1 MRVLKRRLRSVS
13 AFCLVVVMTASA
25 HAGAGALMSMDQS
38 RETSATQRKSSA
50 IGFSPADAE
59 AQEQGIVGFLEVPV
73 DRSMLNALVGDEMEA
88 GAPAQAAL
96 WPILIPVG
104 ILYLVWCITQ
114 CQCCEN
120 HYNNGG
126 TTQNEP
132 SCCGN
137 CFSLRCG
144 DLSAF

>member
-25 HAGAGALMSMDQS
+25 HAGALMSVDKS
-38 RETSATQRKSSA
+38 RNRSATQERSRA
-50 IGFSPADAE
+50 IGFSPADTE
-59 AQEQGIVGFLEVPV
+59 AQEEGIIGFLEVPI
-73 DRSMLNALVGDEMEA
+73 DRSMLNGLVGDEMEA
-88 GAPAQAAL
+88 GAPTQAAL

-104 ILYLVWCITQ
+104 LVYLVWCISQ

-137 CFSLRCG
+137 CFSLRCL
-144 DLSAF
+144 DLN

>member
-13 AFCLVVVMTASA
+13 AFCLVLVMTASA
-25 HAGAGALMSMDQS
+25 HAGAGALMSVDKS
-38 RETSATQRKSSA
+38 RETSATQSKSSA

-59 AQEQGIVGFLEVPV
+59 AQGQGIVGFLEVPV

-104 ILYLVWCITQ
+104 LVYLVWCISQ

-126 TTQNEP
+126 STQNEP

-137 CFSLRCG
+137 CFSLRCL
-144 DLSAF
+144 DLN

>member
-25 HAGAGALMSMDQS
+25 HAGALMSVDKS
-38 RETSATQRKSSA
+38 RETPAKQGRSSA
-50 IGFSPADAE
+50 VGFSPADAE
-59 AQEQGIVGFLEVPV
+59 AQEQGIVGFLEVPI

-126 TTQNEP
+126 STQNEP

>member
-1 MRVLKRRLRSVS
+1 MS

-25 HAGAGALMSMDQS
+25 QAGALMSMDKS
-38 RETSATQRKSSA
+38 RETPAKHGRSSA
-50 IGFSPADAE
+50 VGFSPADAE
-59 AQEQGIVGFLEVPV
+59 AQEQGIVGFLQVPV

-120 HYNNGG
+120 H
-126 TTQNEP
+126 
-132 SCCGN
+132 
-137 CFSLRCG
+137 
-144 DLSAF
+144 

>member
-25 HAGAGALMSMDQS
+25 HAGALMSVDKS
-38 RETSATQRKSSA
+38 RESPAKQGRSSA
-50 IGFSPADAE
+50 VGFSPADAE

-73 DRSMLNALVGDEMEA
+73 DRSMLNALVGDEMQA

-126 TTQNEP
+126 STQNEP

-137 CFSLRCG
+137 CFSLRCL
-144 DLSAF
+144 DLN

>member
-13 AFCLVVVMTASA
+13 AFCLVLVMTASA
-25 HAGAGALMSMDQS
+25 HAGALMSVDKS
-38 RETSATQRKSSA
+38 RERSATQHKSSA
-50 IGFSPADAE
+50 IGFSPSDAE
-59 AQEQGIVGFLEVPV
+59 TQEQGIVGFLEVPI

-126 TTQNEP
+126 STQNEP

-137 CFSLRCG
+137 CFSLRCL
-144 DLSAF
+144 DLN

>member
-13 AFCLVVVMTASA
+13 ALCLVVVMTASV
-25 HAGAGALMSMDQS
+25 HAGALMSVDKS
-38 RETSATQRKSSA
+38 RETSATQGKSSA

-59 AQEQGIVGFLEVPV
+59 AQAQGIIGFLEVPI
-73 DRSMLNALVGDEMEA
+73 DRSMLNVLVGDEMEA
-88 GAPAQAAL
+88 AAPAQAAL

-104 ILYLVWCITQ
+104 LVYLVWCISQ

-137 CFSLRCG
+137 CFSLRCL
-144 DLSAF
+144 DLN

>member
-25 HAGAGALMSMDQS
+25 HAGALMSVDKS
-38 RETSATQRKSSA
+38 RESPAKQGRSSA
-50 IGFSPADAE
+50 VGFSPADAE
-59 AQEQGIVGFLEVPV
+59 AQEQGIVGFLEVPIA
-73 DRSMLNALVGDEMEA
+73 RSLLNALVGDEMEA
-88 GAPAQAAL
+88 AAPAQAAL

-104 ILYLVWCITQ
+104 LVYLVWCISQ

-126 TTQNEP
+126 STQNEP

-137 CFSLRCG
+137 CFSLRCL
-144 DLSAF
+144 DLN

>member
-25 HAGAGALMSMDQS
+25 QAGALMSMDKS
-38 RETSATQRKSSA
+38 RETPAKQGRSSA
-50 IGFSPADAE
+50 VGFSPADAE
-59 AQEQGIVGFLEVPV
+59 AQEQGIVGFLQVPV

-120 HYNNGG
+120 YYNNGG
-126 TTQNEP
+126 STQNEP

>member
-25 HAGAGALMSMDQS
+25 HAGALMSVDKS
-38 RETSATQRKSSA
+38 RETSATQEKSSA

-59 AQEQGIVGFLEVPV
+59 AQEEGIIGFLEVPI
-73 DRSMLNALVGDEMEA
+73 DGSMLESLVGDEMEA

-104 ILYLVWCITQ
+104 LVYLVWCISQ

-126 TTQNEP
+126 STQNEP

-137 CFSLRCG
+137 CFSLRCL
-144 DLSAF
+144 DLN

>member
-25 HAGAGALMSMDQS
+25 HAGALMSVDKS
-38 RETSATQRKSSA
+38 RNRSATQENPRA
-50 IGFSPADAE
+50 IGFSPADTE
-59 AQEQGIVGFLEVPV
+59 AQEEGIIGFLEVPI
-73 DRSMLNALVGDEMEA
+73 DRSMLNGLVGDEMGA

-96 WPILIPVG
+96 WPILIPAG
-104 ILYLVWCITQ
+104 LIYLVWCISQ

-137 CFSLRCG
+137 CFSLRCL
-144 DLSAF
+144 DLN

>member
-25 HAGAGALMSMDQS
+25 HAGALMSVDKS
-38 RETSATQRKSSA
+38 RETPAKQGRSSA
-50 IGFSPADAE
+50 VGFSPADAE

-104 ILYLVWCITQ
+104 ILYLVWCISQ

-126 TTQNEP
+126 STQNEP

-137 CFSLRCG
+137 CFSLRCL
-144 DLSAF
+144 DLN

>member
-25 HAGAGALMSMDQS
+25 HAGALMSVDKS
-38 RETSATQRKSSA
+38 RESPAKQGRSSA
-50 IGFSPADAE
+50 VGFSPADAE

-104 ILYLVWCITQ
+104 ILYLVWCISQ

-137 CFSLRCG
+137 CFSLRCL
-144 DLSAF
+144 DLN